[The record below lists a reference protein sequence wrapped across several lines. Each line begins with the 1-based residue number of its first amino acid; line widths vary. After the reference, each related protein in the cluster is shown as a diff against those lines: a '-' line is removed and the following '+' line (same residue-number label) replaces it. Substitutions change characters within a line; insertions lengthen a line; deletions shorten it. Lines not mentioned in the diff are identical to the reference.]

1 MKTLFERLSSKHQAS
16 FKTESVNFKISQS
29 IAKTALQGK
38 TNWLDLTICE
48 CDTVSVVLT
57 GKCFRETSQMAEL
70 FN

>member
-16 FKTESVNFKISQS
+16 FKTESVNFK
-29 IAKTALQGK
+29 
-38 TNWLDLTICE
+38 CE